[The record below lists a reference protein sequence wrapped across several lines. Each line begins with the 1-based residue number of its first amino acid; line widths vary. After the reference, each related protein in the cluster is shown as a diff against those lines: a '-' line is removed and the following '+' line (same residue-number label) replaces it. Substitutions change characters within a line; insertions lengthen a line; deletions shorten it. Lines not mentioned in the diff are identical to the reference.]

1 MGTTISRRLVFVKM
15 KRKPPP
21 PKPKY
26 SVRADNALVGGETP
40 RSSSVFVA
48 RHAVA
53 PAERRRIGWWAAGC
67 WVGGLSLLVGIV
79 ALLVS
84 LSDPP
89 IDTGEQVQAARRGG
103 DGLPGY
109 ARPSTGGY
117 AGGSP
122 NDANSR
128 ISPAQAFLN
137 APFSK
142 RR

>member
-21 PKPKY
+21 PPKRKY
-26 SVRADNALVGGETP
+26 PVRADDVLIGDEAP
-40 RSSSVFVA
+40 RPSSVFVA

-53 PAERRRIGWWAAGC
+53 PAERRRIGWVAGC

-89 IDTGEQVQAARRGG
+89 VDTGEQIQSVRREGG
-103 DGLPGY
+103 DLPGY
-109 ARPSTGGY
+109 ARPPVGGY

-122 NDANSR
+122 NNANSR
-128 ISPAQAFLN
+128 ISSAQAFLN
-137 APFSK
+137 APFPK